1 MNKEVRSKIYTA
13 VVVIAAMSV
22 AIAIFY
28 RWPLANGI
36 SPIWKLAFITALV
49 VVAGRFPI
57 KLSVVA
63 DASLRVVPF
72 YIAVLLVH
80 PLEALVVAG
89 IGTVISERLIG
100 AKPIEQLFNTAVDT
114 LAVGISGIVYYSLS
128 GPAAPLAL
136 TASQMLPIAASGVA
150 LLTANAVLNDTLALL
165 RKGSSY
171 FEYWGKTYL
180 FETVQEAGF
189 LAIGLIAAILMSL
202 AWWGSAIVALP
213 AVLTFWGFRR
223 IVTDAAEK
231 TRMAEQLEESL
242 EELKGLQ
249 AHLINSAKMASVGS
263 LATGIAHEINN
274 PVFAIS
280 GRADLL
286 IKGADKHLA
295 SEKANEY
302 VRNIKEMASR
312 ISKITAHLM
321 EYSQPSEELKDVVL
335 SEVVDGAVVLMGKKG
350 NSLRI
355 IREYEDAPIVN
366 IIPSRLQQVFVNLL
380 TNAAEAI
387 ADWGSALLSHQYSQ
401 PSEELKDVVLSEVVD
416 GAVVLMGKKG
426 NSLRIIREYEDAPI
440 VNIIPS
446 RLQQVFVNLL
456 TNAAEA
462 IADWGSVTIGCK
474 IEGENAVAYVRDD
487 GTGMT
492 DEVKERL
499 FEPFV
504 SSKEINHRVGMGL
517 GLYTCHQIVE
527 AHGGEITISSELG
540 VGTVASVKL
549 PLTEESP
556 RRSDDE
562 DGEADLP
569 MAVGMSD

>member
-1 MNKEVRSKIYTA
+1 MSKEVRSKIYLA
-13 VVVIAAMSV
+13 IVVIAAISMALV
-22 AIAIFY
+22 ILH
-28 RWPLANGI
+28 RWPIADGFT
-36 SPIWKLAFITALV
+36 PIWKLVFITALI

-57 KLSVVA
+57 RLSVVA

-80 PLEALVVAG
+80 PIEAVVIAG
-89 IGTVISERLIG
+89 IGTVVSEKLNG
-100 AKPIEQLFNTAVDT
+100 AKRIEQLFNTGVDT
-114 LAVGISGIVYYSLS
+114 LTIGVAAFVFYSLN

-136 TASQMLPIAASGVA
+136 TASQMVPIAAAGLAILGV
-150 LLTANAVLNDTLALL
+150 NAVLNDTLALL
-165 RKGSSY
+165 RKGTSY
-171 FEYWGKTYL
+171 FEYWGKTYV
-180 FETVQEAGF
+180 FETIQEAGF

-231 TRMAEQLEESL
+231 TRMAEQLEKSM
-242 EELKGLQ
+242 EELKSLQ

-295 SEKANEY
+295 SEKATEY
-302 VRNIKEMASR
+302 VRNIKEMAGR
-312 ISKITAHLM
+312 ISSITANLM
-321 EYSQPSEELKDVVL
+321 EYSQPSEERKDVVL
-335 SEVVDGAVVLMGKKG
+335 SEVVEVAVELMGKKG
-350 NSLRI
+350 KSLRI

-366 IIPSRLQQVFVNLL
+366 VVPSRLQQVFVNLL
-380 TNAAEAI
+380 TN
-387 ADWGSALLSHQYSQ
+387 S
-401 PSEELKDVVLSEVVD
+401 
-416 GAVVLMGKKG
+416 
-426 NSLRIIREYEDAPI
+426 
-440 VNIIPS
+440 
-446 RLQQVFVNLL
+446 
-456 TNAAEA
+456 AEA

-474 IEGENAVAYVRDD
+474 IEGENAVAYVKDD

-504 SSKEINHRVGMGL
+504 SSKEVDNRVGMGL
-517 GLYTCHQIVE
+517 GLYTCHQIVD
-527 AHGGEITISSELG
+527 AHGGEIIVSSELG
-540 VGTVASVKL
+540 SGTIVAVKL

-556 RRSDDE
+556 RQAE
-562 DGEADLP
+562 ENTGEMDLP